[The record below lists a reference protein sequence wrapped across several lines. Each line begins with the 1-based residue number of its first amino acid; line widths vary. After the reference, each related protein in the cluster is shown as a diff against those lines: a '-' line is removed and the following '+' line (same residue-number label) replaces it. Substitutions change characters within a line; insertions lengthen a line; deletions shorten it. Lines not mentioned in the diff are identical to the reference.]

1 MLGKNF
7 LLSYGAELPMHAA
20 ADDQISLVK
29 NAVEGQITSRLN
41 AGE

>member
-7 LLSYGAELPMHAA
+7 LLSYGAELPMQDAT
-20 ADDQISLVK
+20 DYPISLVK
-29 NAVEGQITSRLN
+29 NAVEGQITSWHN